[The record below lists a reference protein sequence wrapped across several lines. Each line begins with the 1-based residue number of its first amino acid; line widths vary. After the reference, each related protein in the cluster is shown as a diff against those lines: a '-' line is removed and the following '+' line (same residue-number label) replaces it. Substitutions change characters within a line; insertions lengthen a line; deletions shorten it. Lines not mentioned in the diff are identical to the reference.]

1 MKKRFTLKT
10 FALALSIFLLAP
22 IANSALAAT
31 EPTIVS
37 EAAIVMDYET
47 GEIVYEKNF
56 SSNN

>member
-47 GEIVYEKNF
+47 GEIV
-56 SSNN
+56 